1 MKKYLPYIAIV
12 TAMLIWSVSGI
23 AIKVAL
29 TVFPPLTMIVIR
41 FSIAV
46 VLMVTIGLSVRL
58 VSDNNE
64 QKKERMLVLQKVEK
78 GDLPLFMLGGFF
90 VPFLYYLLETVTFDS
105 LSSPTIAEALLSM
118 DPVFAPVFGVLLL
131 REKVTRY
138 NLYGIALSTVGML
151 MLLLMGADSFALGNA
166 WGLLTAFFAVCAA
179 VLYSVILRRIPTR
192 YSALTVVCYMQGFA
206 LLLFIAIWL
215 FTDKTVENVS
225 LSGVLSVLYL
235 AVFSSVT
242 AFILFCYTVRQ
253 IGVTRANV
261 FNNIRPAFTALA
273 MFFLFD
279 EHLPW
284 GKLVGI
290 VLIIFGLFICQHSTA
305 AHSPKRE

>member
-1 MKKYLPYIAIV
+1 MRNMKKYLPYIAIV

-23 AIKVAL
+23 AIKEAL

-46 VLMVTIGLSVRL
+46 ILMITIGLSARL
-58 VSDNNE
+58 ITN
-64 QKKERMLVLQKVEK
+64 KKGEKIESGLVLQKVDK
-78 GDLPLFMLGGFF
+78 NDLPPFLLGGLF
-90 VPFLYYLLETVTFDS
+90 VPFLYYLLETFTYGS

-118 DPVFAPVFGVLLL
+118 DPVFAPVFGALLL
-131 REKVTRY
+131 REKITRN
-138 NLYGIALSTVGML
+138 NLLGILLSTVGML
-151 MLLLMGADSFALGNA
+151 MLLLLGANSFALGNA

-179 VLYSVILRRIPTR
+179 VMYSVMLQRVSTR
-192 YSALTVVCYMQGFA
+192 YNALTVVCYMQGFS
-206 LLLFIAIWL
+206 LVLFLVIWL
-215 FTDKTVENVS
+215 FTDKAMETVTMS
-225 LSGVLSVLYL
+225 AVLSVLYL
-235 AVFSSVT
+235 AVCSSVI
-242 AFILFCYTVRQ
+242 AFILFCYTVHR

-284 GKLVGI
+284 GKLLGI
-290 VLIIFGLFICQHSTA
+290 VLIIVGLFICQYRSS
-305 AHSPKRE
+305 SPS